1 MKKILALLLSMILVL
16 SLCACGK
23 ADGNS
28 ATGAKE
34 ATSALKVGYAR
45 ENITPEYSV
54 PLAGYG
60 NTSSRMSTGMLDY
73 LYTAA
78 LAFSDGE
85 NTVIIIENDLTAP
98 AVSVLSKVRQKVSK
112 NTGIPE
118 ERIMVAVDH
127 VHSAPDLYNTAESSI
142 SQYTSFLIDAMVS
155 AAEAAIEDLKP
166 ATLSA
171 GSDTVENL
179 SFVRHYNLEDGH
191 VRGPSFGLQYD
202 SPKVSHT
209 HDPDKEMQVVRLQQE
224 GGENILLVNF
234 QAHPQL
240 VAGSG
245 TRELTADT
253 IGAMRDHVEATMDCK
268 VFYVLGASG
277 DIQAVSLIE
286 SENVYND
293 HKSYGKAMGNAVLKI
308 VNEKMAALDAEQ
320 IKTTMTAYT
329 ATVDKSED
337 SKAGDARVIYDK
349 WLQDNDY
356 AAAVKAGEAVGI
368 NSPYHASGILTKSN
382 MGDTEEVKIYAFSL
396 GDLSFVFAPYE
407 MFCENG
413 AYIKENS
420 PYQHT
425 IVCSMANESFAY
437 ISSEAGFDYNCYE
450 ANTGRFV
457 RGTGEALAE
466 EFVSMLNQ
474 LAGK

>member
-1 MKKILALLLSMILVL
+1 MKRVLALFLALVMTL
-16 SLCACGK
+16 SLHACGK
-23 ADGNS
+23 AEGNS
-28 ATGAKE
+28 ETDANKA
-34 ATSALKVGYAR
+34 ASSLKVGYAR
-45 ENITPEYSV
+45 EDITAEYSV

-60 NTSSRMSTGMLDY
+60 NTSKRMSTGKLDY
-73 LYTAA
+73 LYTTA
-78 LAFSDGE
+78 LALSDGE

-98 AVSVLSKVRQKVSK
+98 VVSVLSKVRQKVSK

-118 ERIMVAVDH
+118 ERIMIAVDH
-127 VHSAPDLYNTAESSI
+127 VHSAPDLYNTGESSI
-142 SQYTSFLIDAMVS
+142 VQYSTFLIEKMVS

-179 SFVRHYNLEDGH
+179 NFVRHYNLEDGH

-240 VAGSG
+240 AAGSD
-245 TRELTADT
+245 THELTADT
-253 IGAMRDHVEATMDCK
+253 IGAMREHVESTMDCK

-277 DIQAVSLIE
+277 DIQAVSLID

-293 HKSYGKAMGNAVLKI
+293 HKSYGKAMGSAVLKI
-308 VNEKMAALDAEQ
+308 VDEKMAALDAEQ
-320 IKTTMTAYT
+320 IKTTMTSYT
-329 ATVDKSED
+329 ATVDKTEV
-337 SKAGDARVIYDK
+337 SKAGDARVIYDQ
-349 WLQDNDY
+349 WQQDNDY
-356 AAAVKAGEAVGI
+356 YAAVRAGEAVGI
-368 NSPYHASGILTKSN
+368 NSPYHAGAILTKSG
-382 MGDTEEVKIYAFSL
+382 MEDTEEVKIYAFGI
-396 GDLSFVFAPYE
+396 GDLGFVFAPYE

-420 PYQHT
+420 PYART
-425 IVCSMANESFAY
+425 IVCTMTNESFAY

-450 ANTGRFV
+450 ANTGRFI

-466 EFVSMLNQ
+466 AFVSMLNT
-474 LAGK
+474 LNEE